1 MLTQGEDVEVHAL
14 ARRGWS
20 VSAIARHL
28 DRDRKTVRAYLTGDR
43 QPGRRASAKPDPL
56 APFAAYLAARLA
68 DDPHIWAS
76 ALFDELVPLG
86 YCLSY
91 VSFAR
96 QLRLAGLRPHCE
108 ACAGVAGRDTI
119 EIAHPPGEE
128 IQWDW
133 FERRNA
139 PWGGTAYVLLGTLPH
154 SSRVRG
160 VLSDSL
166 DQPHLIEAM
175 DGVLR
180 RHGGTARIWRT
191 DRLATVIVP
200 GSGDVQPSFAPV
212 AKYYG
217 TVVEPCP
224 PRRGN
229 RKGAVE
235 SSVRYVCGRWW
246 RTMTATAPAG
256 AQSSLDA
263 FCAGPADARGR
274 RADGTWTTVGALAD
288 AEPLLALPAM
298 PYPATVT
305 VTRLVGANAAVAFRG
320 NFYSVPPGLAGTP
333 VQCRHRL
340 GTGTLEVSSP
350 AGVALAS
357 HRLAPAG
364 AGILVRIPGHRAEL
378 ERAVLSAFTTKAPC
392 QRKGNHPPGA
402 AARAE
407 AARLLAGLG
416 PDVTVDLA
424 RYAEL
429 AGLAEVTR

>member
-28 DRDRKTVRAYLTGDR
+28 GRDRKTVRAYLTGKR
-43 QPGRRASAKPDPL
+43 QPGLRASARPDPL
-56 APFAAYLAARLA
+56 APFAAYLIARFT
-68 DDPHIWAS
+68 DDPHIWAT
-76 ALFDELVPLG
+76 ALYDEVVPLG
-86 YCLSY
+86 YGCSY

-108 ACAGVAGRDTI
+108 ACSGVAGRETI

-133 FERRNA
+133 FERRGA

-154 SSRVRG
+154 SSRIRG
-160 VLSDSL
+160 VLAESL

-180 RHGGTARIWRT
+180 RHGGTPRVWRT

-200 GSGDVQPSFAPV
+200 GTRDVQPSFVPA

-217 TVVEPCP
+217 VVVQPCP

-246 RTMTATAPAG
+246 RTMTAATLAE
-256 AQSSLDA
+256 AQRSLDA
-263 FCAGPADARGR
+263 FCAGPADARTR
-274 RADGTWTTVGALAD
+274 RTAGGEPTTVGEVAG
-288 AEPLLALPAM
+288 AEPLLALPAV
-298 PYPATVT
+298 PYPATVIASRT
-305 VTRLVGANAAVAFRG
+305 VATNAAVAFRG
-320 NFYSVPPGLAGTP
+320 NSYSVPPGLAGAQ
-333 VQCRHRL
+333 VECRHRL
-340 GTGTLEVSSP
+340 GTGMLEICSP
-350 AGVALAS
+350 AGVVLAG
-357 HRLAPAG
+357 HRLAPDGAG
-364 AGILVRIPGHRAEL
+364 AMVRTPEHRAEL
-378 ERAVLSAFTTKAPC
+378 ERVVLSAFTTSPPC

-416 PDVTVDLA
+416 GEVTVDLA

-429 AGLAEVTR
+429 AEAGQ

>member
-20 VSAIARHL
+20 ISAIARHL
-28 DRDRKTVRAYLTGDR
+28 GRDRKTVRGYLRGQR
-43 QPGRRASAKPDPL
+43 QPGVRASAAPDPL
-56 APFAAYLAARLA
+56 ARFTAYLAARFA
-68 DDPHIWAS
+68 DDPHLWAT
-76 ALFDELVPLG
+76 ALYDEVVPLG
-86 YCLSY
+86 YGLSY

-96 QLRLAGLRPHCE
+96 QLRRAGLRPHCE
-108 ACAGVAGRDTI
+108 ACSGVLGRETI
-119 EIAHPPGEE
+119 EIAHPAGEE
-128 IQWDW
+128 MQWDW

-160 VLSDSL
+160 VLAESL
-166 DQPHLIEAM
+166 DQPHLIEAV
-175 DGVLR
+175 DAVLR
-180 RHGGTARIWRT
+180 RYGGTPRVWRT

-212 AKYYG
+212 AKHYG
-217 TVVEPCP
+217 VVVQPCP

-246 RTMTATAPAG
+246 RTMTAATPAA
-256 AQSSLDA
+256 AQASLDA
-263 FCAGPADARGR
+263 FCCGPADARAR
-274 RADGTWTTVGALAD
+274 RTADGAATTVGALAD
-288 AEPLLALPAM
+288 AEPLLALPAG
-298 PYPATVT
+298 PYPATVI
-305 VTRLVGANAAVAFRG
+305 VSRVVGANAAVAFRG
-320 NFYSVPPGLAGTP
+320 NSYSVPPGLAGTQ

-340 GTGTLEVSSP
+340 GSGTLEICSA
-350 AGVALAS
+350 AGVLLAC
-357 HRLAPAG
+357 HRLAPGG
-364 AGILVRIPGHRAEL
+364 AGTMVRTAGHRAEL
-378 ERAVLSAFTTKAPC
+378 ERVVLSAFTTDRPC

-416 PDVTVDLA
+416 PEVSVDLA

-429 AGLAEVTR
+429 AEAGR